1 MAGMSSTPQRNR
13 TSSRLAAIA
22 ESATLAVDAKAK
34 ALKAAGE
41 NVIGFGAGEPDFPTP
56 EHIVEAAVRACRD
69 PKFHRYTPAAG
80 LPELREAI
88 AHRLRS
94 RTREAWLQVFEGTDA
109 CVAPVLSVDDAASHP
124 HAVQRQAFVNVGGV
138 VQPAA
143 APRFDRTPS
152 RIPRA
157 APEVGQDTQAILAE
171 IGYSPEHIMLLRQ
184 QAAVK

>member
-1 MAGMSSTPQRNR
+1 LERKFFAALVQGLELPSWWVSEQMNRQRW
-13 TSSRLAAIA
+13 
-22 ESATLAVDAKAK
+22 
-34 ALKAAGE
+34 
-41 NVIGFGAGEPDFPTP
+41 
-56 EHIVEAAVRACRD
+56 
-69 PKFHRYTPAAG
+69 
-80 LPELREAI
+80 PELREAI

-109 CVAPVLSVDDAASHP
+109 CVAPVLSVDEAASHP

-157 APEVGQDTQAILAE
+157 APQVGQDTQAILAE

-184 QAAVK
+184 QAVVK